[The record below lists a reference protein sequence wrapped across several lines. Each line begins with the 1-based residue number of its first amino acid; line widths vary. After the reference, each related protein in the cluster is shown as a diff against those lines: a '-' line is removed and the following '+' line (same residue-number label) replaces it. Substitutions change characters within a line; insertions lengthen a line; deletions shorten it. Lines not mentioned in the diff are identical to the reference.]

1 MTLSDLKIYLS
12 ERKMVPLSDIAV
24 HFDSDPD
31 ALRGML
37 EHWIRKGRV
46 RLHLDDGCQGSCCGG
61 CSSHGN
67 KDVYEWVQ

>member
-12 ERKMVPLSDIAV
+12 ERKMVPPLSDIAV

-46 RLHLDDGCQGSCCGG
+46 RFIRMMVAREVVVRMLIAR
-61 CSSHGN
+61 
-67 KDVYEWVQ
+67 E